1 MRKAI
6 IVGVSA
12 ALGVAFL
19 APRGANACGRGGG
32 YGYPG
37 ALVYVLGPLALGLAA
52 ADVAL
57 TLWDTGSMVSGHRN
71 STGYAAGELIVA
83 APQVVLGLAALSSSG
98 GSSGYYAGYT
108 LWMAALTWHGIWTLW
123 LHAGEMPAPATP
135 AVDDRATPA
144 LSAKVEIGPTYVPL
158 GPLAHPGFGLTAR
171 F

>member
-6 IVGVSA
+6 IFGVSA
-12 ALGVAFL
+12 ALGVTLL
-19 APRGANACGRGGG
+19 APRGARACGRGGG
-32 YGYPG
+32 GYPG
-37 ALVYVLGPLALGLAA
+37 ALVYALGPLVVGLAA
-52 ADVAL
+52 TDVVL
-57 TLWDTGSMVSGHRN
+57 TLWDTGSMVAGHRN
-71 STGYAAGELIVA
+71 SIGYAVGELMVA
-83 APQVVLGLAALSSSG
+83 TPQVLLGLAGLSSSS
-98 GSSGYYAGYT
+98 GSSSFLAGYT

-135 AVDDRATPA
+135 AADDGATPA